1 MSTNIPDVL
10 TVTPRTAGGSRTAR
24 RLRRSGQVPGVIY
37 GDGQPQ
43 SVQVELLTL
52 NRLLAHAGSV
62 IDLDVGGS
70 VTHVLIKD
78 TQRHPVTGVPQHID
92 FLRVR
97 MDVAIQ
103 TTVVLE
109 LTGTDEAPGVVE
121 GGVLNQEAREITVE
135 ALPGDI
141 PEVLHHDVSE
151 MGIGAT
157 LTLGE
162 LTAPDKVTFVDDPET
177 LVATITLPT
186 PEVEEEEPELET
198 ETERIGEDGEPV
210 EGEEGEGGDA
220 EASGDSESSDSD
232 E

>member
-177 LVATITLPT
+177 VVATITLPT

-220 EASGDSESSDSD
+220 EASGDSE
-232 E
+232 